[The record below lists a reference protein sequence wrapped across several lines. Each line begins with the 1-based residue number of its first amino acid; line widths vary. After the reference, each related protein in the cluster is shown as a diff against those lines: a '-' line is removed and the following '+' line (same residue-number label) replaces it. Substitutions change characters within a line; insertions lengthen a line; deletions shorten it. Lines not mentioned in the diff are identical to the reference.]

1 MSTIN
6 LFPAGS
12 DNRTYT
18 VTYHRP
24 HGMRFVRRTYKA
36 LRRSG
41 MSSDY
46 ARYTLFSM
54 LSAMLIDGATYESN
68 GYTAHTVFQSK

>member
-12 DNRTYT
+12 SARTYT
-18 VTYHRP
+18 VTYHHP
-24 HGMRFVRRTYKA
+24 HGMRFVRRTYRA
-36 LRRSG
+36 MRRGG
-41 MSSDY
+41 MSADY
-46 ARYTLFSM
+46 ARFTLFSM
-54 LSAMLIDGATYESN
+54 LSAMLIDGGTYESN